1 MSHTPDFLIVGLGNP
16 GPEYTDTRHNVGMQV
31 VALLAERL
39 DASLQKVT
47 EASARIGQARHKD
60 VEIALAQP
68 LTYMN
73 RSGHAVKA
81 LIDRFA
87 LTPQALLVIV
97 DDLHLDTGQLRL
109 RPGGSSGGH
118 NGVSDIARQIGTTD
132 FPRLRIGIGKKYARG
147 EQANY
152 VLSPFSAQQQPL
164 IEEARIRAGSA
175 ALCAATK
182 GLDAAMNRY
191 NG

>member
-1 MSHTPDFLIVGLGNP
+1 MADTPDFLIVGLGNP
-16 GPEYTDTRHNVGMQV
+16 GPEYTDTRHNIGMQV
-31 VALLAERL
+31 VDLLAKRF
-39 DASLQKVT
+39 DASLQNVT
-47 EASARIGQARHKD
+47 EASARTGQGRHKG

-73 RSGHAVKA
+73 RSGRAVKA
-81 LIDRFA
+81 LLDRFA
-87 LTPQALLVIV
+87 LAPKALLVIV

-118 NGVSDIARQIGTTD
+118 NGVSDIANQIGTTD
-132 FPRLRIGIGKKYARG
+132 FPRLRIGIGKDYARG
-147 EQANY
+147 EQADY

-164 IEEARIRAGSA
+164 IEEARIRAGNA